1 MTDRDDQT
9 EPRPAPEG
17 FVLQT
22 HRRSFA
28 WHSGPF
34 YFRKEGP
41 EPGVG
46 FFSEPRHANAA
57 DAVHGGALLTLADMA
72 LFDATFRK
80 FGRFRAVTLA
90 LNSEF
95 LAPAPIGAF
104 IEAKA
109 EVIGGG
115 KTIVI
120 LRGLVTTGGAALMSF
135 SGSLRRFAPPPA
147 ATGSA

>member
-1 MTDRDDQT
+1 MTEAAENP
-9 EPRPAPEG
+9 EPRAAPEG
-17 FVLQT
+17 YVLQS

-28 WHSGPF
+28 WHAGPF
-34 YFRKEGP
+34 YFREDGP

-46 FFSEPRHANAA
+46 FFSEARHQNAA

-95 LAPAPIGAF
+95 LAPAPIGEF
-104 IEAKA
+104 IAAKA

-115 KTIVI
+115 KKIVM
-120 LRGLVTTGGAALMSF
+120 LRGLVTARDANLMNF
-135 SGSLRRFAPPPA
+135 SGSLRRFA
-147 ATGSA
+147 